1 MGKYNLFKSSPLQLS
16 IVSGFFNSISFRTIA
31 FLILIISILLIVN
44 DFKKNTF
51 LAMSFFASYLL
62 FYCMYI
68 LSFLNVFIYSN
79 YIWIANL
86 IIGLTCIYFVIIK
99 LIDKDKIKLNKM
111 SKSNVKIDVPLPLVF
126 FIVFIAFILSSIRF
140 SLMDISTSKFLENLL
155 NSGFTEFCKYFCLI
169 FYIISFA
176 TIPFCIIFSTPILI
190 KLLGKKYNINSEII
204 GNGLLLISSIIVALL

>member
-1 MGKYNLFKSSPLQLS
+1 
-16 IVSGFFNSISFRTIA
+16 
-31 FLILIISILLIVN
+31 
-44 DFKKNTF
+44 
-51 LAMSFFASYLL
+51 
-62 FYCMYI
+62 
-68 LSFLNVFIYSN
+68 
-79 YIWIANL
+79 
-86 IIGLTCIYFVIIK
+86 
-99 LIDKDKIKLNKM
+99 M

-155 NSGFTEFCKYFCLI
+155 NSGFSEFCKYFCLI

-176 TIPFCIIFSTPILI
+176 IIPFCIIFSMPILI